1 MYARFKIFSLLLVLF
16 LAGCSFFPNDLKT
29 AERLIETAPDS
40 ALQILRNIQKDHVL
54 TDADRALYGL
64 LLFQA
69 LDKNELTLQPD
80 SVINFSISYYDK
92 KNDDNK
98 LAICYFYKA
107 RMFKYAQKYEEAT
120 KFYLSTLDLS
130 KNGKNYDLLGKVFSD
145 IGEISATQGDN
156 VTAREKFK
164 LAVINFNKIN
174 KPIPAGYRTIDIGRT
189 YRNEKNY
196 KTAHKYFTSVL
207 KNSNDSML
215 DGAAYQEIGVNFWF
229 NKKLDSAQIYL
240 HKSLCYPYKGN
251 DYSIRN
257 FALADLFYSK
267 GQYDSAVIYADKA
280 LKYPASFF
288 TQRECYRILANTC
301 YINGDY
307 KRMAEYMT
315 KFQSCSD
322 SVRLIETQ
330 TKSAVIENIYQT
342 SVSEGKTRRWLLI
355 TGSFLPVIILF
366 GFLIYM
372 RLRKKSIVHETK
384 IVQQVEQLESYGEK
398 LHQKQG
404 LLKTGLVQKIE
415 DARTLQMPK
424 YKKSTLAQREEIDKE
439 IYNAC
444 LHVNNWKAFSDLM
457 NDTFNGIIITL
468 ENNFPDVGRKEIIW
482 CCLHLLEI
490 PSTDIALI
498 LEYQQVSLYKLKQ
511 RLAQKMNFTSTKEL
525 DQYLKEI
532 SETK

>member
-330 TKSAVIENIYQT
+330 TKSAVIENIY
-342 SVSEGKTRRWLLI
+342 RWLLI